1 MTINFNT
8 LAEIWR
14 KETFMAA
21 AFNEMEDFNSF
32 LDSPECGVGNPFFDE
47 YADEINDIIELIDG
61 TNLGTAFNNY
71 INTLELLRKTFVSTK
86 EKKYW
91 RELKR
96 VNKRNDLRR
105 MSE

>member
-1 MTINFNT
+1 MVINFNT

-47 YADEINDIIELIDG
+47 YADEINDIMMPIGFGFPHVI
-61 TNLGTAFNNY
+61 
-71 INTLELLRKTFVSTK
+71 
-86 EKKYW
+86 
-91 RELKR
+91 R
-96 VNKRNDLRR
+96 VD
-105 MSE
+105 SYEDI

>member
-32 LDSPECGVGNPFFDE
+32 LDSPECGIGNPFFDW
-47 YADEINDIIELIDG
+47 YADEINDIMMPTRLPYVTEIDSWDE
-61 TNLGTAFNNY
+61 
-71 INTLELLRKTFVSTK
+71 I
-86 EKKYW
+86 
-91 RELKR
+91 
-96 VNKRNDLRR
+96 
-105 MSE
+105 